1 MAQVVCDIV
10 TKGFRDS
17 ERSVGV
23 RDTRGHR
30 QFLRVAEHFLTF
42 ENGKYY
48 LPVGLVMVNYKEQAA
63 LVELPHEAD
72 SGANRLWVPFSSLLE
87 PVRSPL

>member
-1 MAQVVCDIV
+1 MALVVCDVV

-23 RDTRGHR
+23 RDVNGHR
-30 QFLRVAEHFLTF
+30 QFLRVVEHFLTF

-48 LPVGLVMVNYKEQAA
+48 LPVGLVMVRYKDQAA

-72 SGANRLWVPFSSLLE
+72 SGANRLWVPFASLLE